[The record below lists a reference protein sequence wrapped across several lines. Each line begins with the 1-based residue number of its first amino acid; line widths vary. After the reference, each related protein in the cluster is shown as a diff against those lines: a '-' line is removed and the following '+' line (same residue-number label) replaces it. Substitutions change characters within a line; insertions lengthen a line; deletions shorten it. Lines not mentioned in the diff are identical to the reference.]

1 MNRLS
6 VWINHGLKLA
16 RWPVDRA
23 ARVALL
29 VALLMAIASIQLA
42 QSGAIV
48 TANRR
53 VEALRAELQDLRRR
67 NGLLLTTIGDAASA
81 ARLKERAEKLGFQP
95 AESIEFVAVPKRL
108 RDDMPSLRDGYLGP

>member
-6 VWINHGLKLA
+6 GWINHGLRYA

-29 VALLMAIASIQLA
+29 IALLLSIAGIHLA

-48 TANRR
+48 TVNRR
-53 VEALRAELQDLRRR
+53 VEALQRELQDLRQR
-67 NGLLLTTIGDAASA
+67 NALLMARIGEATSA
-81 ARLKERAEKLGFQP
+81 AGMKQRAEELGFQP
-95 AESIEFVAVPKRL
+95 AERIEFVSVPIVP
-108 RDDMPSLRDGYLGP
+108 RDDMPSLRDGVTSP